1 VVSTPVKN
9 ISQLELLFP
18 IYINQININEYQQ
31 IIGGFNHLE
40 KKKILVNGKDCPIYY
55 GKQNSCY
62 KPPTRISS
70 PNKKPIIS

>member
-1 VVSTPVKN
+1 MVSTPVKN

-40 KKKILVNGKDCPIYY
+40 KKNISQWEGLSHILWKTKFMLQTTN
-55 GKQNSCY
+55 QN
-62 KPPTRISS
+62 
-70 PNKKPIIS
+70 IITK